1 MKSKGSTAVL
11 GGNEMGLREKAI
23 EMSEIYR
30 KNPKIE
36 AIILAGSVARKLEDE
51 HSDIELHILWSEP
64 PEDEDRKEPINHIG
78 GKISSYYPYE
88 EEEWSETYLTKEGI
102 KLEISNFLTV
112 TVEKIISEVVEQYD
126 INYEK
131 QCIVSSIH
139 DGVSLYGEVKV
150 HTLKDRVEAYPEEL
164 AQKMIVE
171 NLCLSNRWHNREAL
185 LKRKDWL
192 MLYDVICEVQRNIF
206 GVLFGLNRMY
216 VHHPAFKWMPYNV
229 ERMGIKPEN
238 LYERM
243 ANILIGHPENSVKE
257 LELLMGEVLH
267 LVKQYTPE
275 LNIAEQQKRIQ
286 YAK

>member
-11 GGNEMGLREKAI
+11 GGNEMGLKEKAI
-23 EMSEIYR
+23 KMSEIYR
-30 KNPKIE
+30 QNPKVE

-51 HSDIELHILWSEP
+51 HSDIELHILWSAP
-64 PEDEDRKEPINHIG
+64 PEDEDRQGPINNIG
-78 GKISSYYPYE
+78 GTILSYHPYE

-112 TVEKIISEVVEQYD
+112 TVEKVISEVIEQHD

-131 QCIVSSIH
+131 QCIVSSVH

-150 HTLKDRVEAYPEEL
+150 HALKDRVEAYPEEL
-164 AQKMIVE
+164 AKRMISE
-171 NLCLSNRWHNREAL
+171 NLWLSNRWHNREAL

-206 GVLFGLNRMY
+206 GVLFGMNRMY
-216 VHHPAFKWMPYNV
+216 VHHPAFKWMPDNV
-229 ERMGIKPEN
+229 ERMSIKPEN

-243 ANILIGHPENSVKE
+243 ANTLIGEPEYSVQE
-257 LELLMGEVLH
+257 LEVLIEEVLH
-267 LVKQYTPE
+267 LVEQYAPE
-275 LNIAEQQKRIQ
+275 LNIAEQQKHIQ

>member
-1 MKSKGSTAVL
+1 
-11 GGNEMGLREKAI
+11 MGLREKAI

-30 KNPKIE
+30 KNRKIE

-78 GKISSYYPYE
+78 GKILSYYPYE

-112 TVEKIISEVVEQYD
+112 TVEKVISEVVEQYD

-131 QCIVSSIH
+131 QCIVSSVH
-139 DGVSLYGEVKV
+139 DGVSLYGEEKV
-150 HTLKDRVEAYPEEL
+150 NELKGRVALYPEKL
-164 AQKMIVE
+164 AKRMILE
-171 NLCLSNRWHNREAL
+171 NLWLSNRWHNRKAL

-192 MLYDVICEVQRNIF
+192 MLYDVICEVQRNVF
-206 GVLFGLNRMY
+206 GVLFGLNKMY
-216 VHHPAFKWMPYNV
+216 VHHPAFKWMPNNA
-229 ERMGIKPEN
+229 ERMIIKPEK

-243 ANILIGHPENSVKE
+243 ADTLIGNPENSVQE
-257 LELLMGEVLH
+257 LELLIEEVLQQVH
-267 LVKQYTPE
+267 TYAPGVNVDEQEKSIFYFVK
-275 LNIAEQQKRIQ
+275 
-286 YAK
+286 

>member
-1 MKSKGSTAVL
+1 MRLK
-11 GGNEMGLREKAI
+11 EKAI

-30 KNPKIE
+30 QNQKVE

-64 PEDEDRKEPINHIG
+64 PEDEERLGPINNIG
-78 GKISSYYPYE
+78 GTILSYHPYE
-88 EEEWSETYLTKEGI
+88 DEEWSETYLTKEGI
-102 KLEISNFLTV
+102 KLEISNFLTL
-112 TVEKIISEVVEQYD
+112 TVEKIISEVIEQYD
-126 INYEK
+126 TNYEK
-131 QCIVSSIH
+131 QCIVSSVH

-150 HTLKDRVEAYPEEL
+150 HALKDRIEVYPEEL
-164 AQKMIVE
+164 AKRMISE
-171 NLCLSNRWHNREAL
+171 NLWLSNRWHNREAL

-192 MLYDVICEVQRNIF
+192 MLYDVICEVQRDLF

-216 VHHPAFKWMPYNV
+216 VHHPAFKWMAYNV
-229 ERMGIKPEN
+229 ERMNIKPEN

-243 ANILIGHPENSVKE
+243 ANALVGEPEYSVQE
-257 LELLMGEVLH
+257 LEVLIEEVLH
-267 LVKQYTPE
+267 LVEQYAPE

>member
-1 MKSKGSTAVL
+1 
-11 GGNEMGLREKAI
+11 MGLKEKAI
-23 EMSEIYR
+23 EISEIYR
-30 KNPKIE
+30 ENPKVE

-51 HSDIELHILWSEP
+51 HSDIELHILWSAP
-64 PEDEDRKEPINHIG
+64 PEDEERQNPIHSIG
-78 GKISSYYPYE
+78 GTILSYYSYE

-112 TVEKIISEVVEQYD
+112 TVEKVISEVVEQYD

-131 QCIVSSIH
+131 QCIVSSVD

-150 HTLKDRVEAYPEEL
+150 HTLKDRVETYPEEL
-164 AQKMIVE
+164 AKRMISE
-171 NLCLSNRWHNREAL
+171 NLWFSKRWHNREAL

-192 MLYDVICEVQRNIF
+192 MLYDVICEVQRDLF

-229 ERMGIKPEN
+229 ERMSIKPEN

-243 ANILIGHPENSVKE
+243 ANTLIRKPEYSVQE
-257 LELLMGEVLH
+257 LEVLIEEVLH
-267 LVKQYTPE
+267 LVEQYAPK
-275 LNIAEQQKRIQ
+275 LNIAEQQKHIQ

>member
-1 MKSKGSTAVL
+1 
-11 GGNEMGLREKAI
+11 MGLKEKAI
-23 EMSEIYR
+23 KMSEIYR
-30 KNPKIE
+30 QNPKVE

-51 HSDIELHILWSEP
+51 HSDIELHILWSAP
-64 PEDEDRKEPINHIG
+64 PEDEDRQGPINNIG
-78 GKISSYYPYE
+78 GTILSYHPYE

-112 TVEKIISEVVEQYD
+112 TVEKVISEVIEQHD

-131 QCIVSSIH
+131 QCIVSSVH

-150 HTLKDRVEAYPEEL
+150 HALKDRVEAYPEEL
-164 AQKMIVE
+164 AKRMISE
-171 NLCLSNRWHNREAL
+171 NLWLSNRWHNREAL

-206 GVLFGLNRMY
+206 GVLFGMNRMY
-216 VHHPAFKWMPYNV
+216 VHHPAFKWMPDNV
-229 ERMGIKPEN
+229 ERMSIKPEN

-243 ANILIGHPENSVKE
+243 ANTLIGEPEYSVQE
-257 LELLMGEVLH
+257 LEVLIEEVLH
-267 LVKQYTPE
+267 LVEQYAPE
-275 LNIAEQQKRIQ
+275 LNIAEQQKHIQ

>member
-1 MKSKGSTAVL
+1 
-11 GGNEMGLREKAI
+11 MGLREKAI

-64 PEDEDRKEPINHIG
+64 PEDEDRKEPINYIG
-78 GKISSYYPYE
+78 GKILSYYPYE

-112 TVEKIISEVVEQYD
+112 TVEKIISEVVGQYD

-150 HTLKDRVEAYPEEL
+150 HTLKNRIEAYPEEL
-164 AQKMIVE
+164 AQKMIAE
-171 NLCLSNRWHNREAL
+171 NLWLSNRWHNREAL

-243 ANILIGHPENSVKE
+243 ANVLIGHPENSVKE
-257 LELLMGEVLH
+257 LELLMGEVLQ

-286 YAK
+286 YTK

>member
-1 MKSKGSTAVL
+1 
-11 GGNEMGLREKAI
+11 MGLKEKAI

-30 KNPKIE
+30 QNQKVE

-64 PEDEDRKEPINHIG
+64 PEDEERLGPINNSG
-78 GKISSYYPYE
+78 GTILSYHPYE
-88 EEEWSETYLTKEGI
+88 DEEWSETYLTKEGI
-102 KLEISNFLTV
+102 KLEISNFLKL

-131 QCIVSSIH
+131 QCIVSSVH

-150 HTLKDRVEAYPEEL
+150 QDLKDRVEAYPEEL
-164 AQKMIVE
+164 AKSMISE
-171 NLCLSNRWHNREAL
+171 NLWFSNRWHNREAL

-192 MLYDVICEVQRNIF
+192 MLYDIICEVQRNIF

-229 ERMGIKPEN
+229 EQMTIKPEN

-243 ANILIGHPENSVKE
+243 ADTLIGNPEYSVQE
-257 LELLMGEVLH
+257 LELLIGEVLQ
-267 LVKQYTPE
+267 LVHTYAPE
-275 LNIAEQQKRIQ
+275 VTVDEQEKSIF
-286 YAK
+286 YFVK

>member
-1 MKSKGSTAVL
+1 
-11 GGNEMGLREKAI
+11 MGLKEKAI

-30 KNPKIE
+30 QNQKVE

-64 PEDEDRKEPINHIG
+64 PEDEERLGPINNIG
-78 GKISSYYPYE
+78 GTILSYHPYE
-88 EEEWSETYLTKEGI
+88 DEEWSETYLTKEGI
-102 KLEISNFLTV
+102 KLEISNFLTL
-112 TVEKIISEVVEQYD
+112 TVEKIISEVIEQYD
-126 INYEK
+126 TNYEK
-131 QCIVSSIH
+131 QCIVSSVH

-150 HTLKDRVEAYPEEL
+150 HALKDRVEAYPEEL
-164 AQKMIVE
+164 AKRMISE
-171 NLCLSNRWHNREAL
+171 KLWLSNRWHNREAL

-192 MLYDVICEVQRNIF
+192 MLYDVICEVQRDLF

-229 ERMGIKPEN
+229 GRMSIKPEN

-243 ANILIGHPENSVKE
+243 ANTLIGKPEYSVQE
-257 LELLMGEVLH
+257 LEVLIEEVLH
-267 LVKQYTPE
+267 LVEQYAPE

>member
-11 GGNEMGLREKAI
+11 GGNAMGLKEKAI

-30 KNPKIE
+30 QNKKVE

-64 PEDEDRKEPINHIG
+64 PEDEERLGPINNIG
-78 GKISSYYPYE
+78 GTILSYHPYE
-88 EEEWSETYLTKEGI
+88 DEEWSETYLTKEGI
-102 KLEISNFLTV
+102 KLEISNFLTL

-131 QCIVSSIH
+131 QCIVSSVH

-150 HTLKDRVEAYPEEL
+150 HALKDRIEVYPEEL
-164 AQKMIVE
+164 AKRMISE
-171 NLCLSNRWHNREAL
+171 NLWLSNRWHNREAL
-185 LKRKDWL
+185 LTRKDWL
-192 MLYDVICEVQRNIF
+192 MLYDVICEVQRDLF
-206 GVLFGLNRMY
+206 GVLFGLNKLY
-216 VHHPAFKWMPYNV
+216 VHHPAFKWMAYNV
-229 ERMGIKPEN
+229 ERMNIKPEN

-243 ANILIGHPENSVKE
+243 ANTLIGKPEYSVQE
-257 LELLMGEVLH
+257 LEVLIEEVLH
-267 LVKQYTPE
+267 LVEQYAPE